1 MNCKPVIAL
10 CSLFYN
16 TRSVVCKRLEDG
28 SDLSKETY
36 EMCESGQAQRVCE
49 RLTLLEAQIK
59 ELEQAITVKQGITG
73 TGAVKQRKT
82 KKFRFSA

>member
-59 ELEQAITVKQGITG
+59 ELEQTITKECKADNDIE
-73 TGAVKQRKT
+73 RLKT
-82 KKFRFSA
+82 IPGGWR